1 MDDDESDVD
10 SDEALDIS
18 AWLTIAIGGELL
30 LLCRSSLS
38 GVAIA
43 AMAGGGVTTT
53 GGVLIGEMDTFG
65 LSGGVVVI

>member
-1 MDDDESDVD
+1 M
-10 SDEALDIS
+10 
-18 AWLTIAIGGELL
+18 

>member
-1 MDDDESDVD
+1 M
-10 SDEALDIS
+10 
-18 AWLTIAIGGELL
+18 

-38 GVAIA
+38 GVAGTIA
-43 AMAGGGVTTT
+43 VILMAGGGVTTT